1 MNGRAGAGIAAGIG
15 VGMRARARRL
25 VRPALALA
33 LALVAAAPARAADLA
48 ALSAAPVAVQ
58 LAAGSPAV
66 VVLWTPGCMACRK
79 SLAEIERFVAMAAK
93 DGVAVRT
100 VVPAGVYDDA
110 RAMLAQR
117 GLTLSVVTDE
127 NRLDP
132 LTLRILLDNPLA
144 YAVDRD
150 GKIVATR
157 GGLLGV
163 WVLEG
168 LAYAAKGGEPA
179 EAAVSR

>member
-15 VGMRARARRL
+15 VGMRAWARRL
-25 VRPALALA
+25 AWSALA
-33 LALVAAAPARAADLA
+33 LALVAGMPARAADLA

-150 GKIVATR
+150 GTIVATR

-168 LAYAAKGGEPA
+168 LAHAAKGGEPA

>member
-1 MNGRAGAGIAAGIG
+1 MG
-15 VGMRARARRL
+15 
-25 VRPALALA
+25 
-33 LALVAAAPARAADLA
+33 APAQAADLA

-79 SLAEIERFVAMAAK
+79 SLGEIDRFVAMAAK

-100 VVPAGVYDDA
+100 IVPAGVYDDA
-110 RAMLAQR
+110 REMLVRR
-117 GLTLSVVTDE
+117 GLTLSVVADE
-127 NRLDP
+127 NRLDA
-132 LTLRILLDNPLA
+132 TTQRILLDNPLA

-150 GKIVATR
+150 GKIAATR

-163 WVLEG
+163 FVLEG
-168 LAYAAKGGEPA
+168 LAHAAKGGEPA
-179 EAAVSR
+179 EPAVSR